1 MRSMDTRRVSFYAG
15 YSFTRMLH
23 AQEEQA
29 RRRRATGEPHSGI
42 LILPHL
48 LVFRRREGVVRGV
61 RAQSGVD
68 AVDDRLR
75 DVLVTK
81 ELRKLLA

>member
-1 MRSMDTRRVSFYAG
+1 MRSMDTRRVSFHAS

-29 RRRRATGEPHSGI
+29 RQRRATGEPRSGI

-48 LVFRRREGVVRGV
+48 LVFRRREGVVWGV
-61 RAQSGVD
+61 RAQGSVD
-68 AVDDRLR
+68 AVDDRLL
-75 DVLVTK
+75 DGPVTK
-81 ELRKLLA
+81 ELRRLLA